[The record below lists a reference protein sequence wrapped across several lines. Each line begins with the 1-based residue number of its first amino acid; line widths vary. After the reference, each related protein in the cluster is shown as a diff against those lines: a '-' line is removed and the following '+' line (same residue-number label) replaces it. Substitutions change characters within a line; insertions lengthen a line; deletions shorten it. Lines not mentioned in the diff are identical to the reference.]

1 MFVFA
6 IWLVGGLLMVIIA
19 AAVIIQQGR
28 LLRSRASIAGRL
40 LAAQDRERASIARE
54 LHDDMVQRLDGVAR
68 LLRTADDPD
77 RARWGE
83 DVAAI
88 SADLRGLSHRMHPSL
103 VQLRGLQEALEG
115 LLDETRA
122 QHCLDLSLEIR
133 GDPVGIP
140 PEAALAAFRI
150 AQEAMR
156 NAIRHGKASV
166 VRVVV
171 NRSPTELIVSVR
183 DDGVGFGDLGR
194 RSAAGLGLHSMRERA
209 QLLRGSLEIR
219 STIGVGTE
227 VTARVPVP
235 EAA

>member
-6 IWLVGGLLMVIIA
+6 IWLVGGLLLVTIA
-19 AAVIIQQGR
+19 AAVMIQQGR

-68 LLRTADDPD
+68 LLRTAADPD

-83 DVAAI
+83 DVAAV
-88 SADLRGLSHRMHPSL
+88 SADLRRLSHRMHPSL
-103 VQLRGLQEALEG
+103 VQLRGLPEALEG
-115 LLDETRA
+115 LLDEMRA
-122 QHCLDLSLEIR
+122 QHDLELSLEIR

-140 PEAALAAFRI
+140 PDAALGAFRI

-156 NAIRHGKASV
+156 NAIQHGKA
-166 VRVVV
+166 RVVWV
-171 NRSPTELIVSVR
+171 VVDRRPTELVISVR

-235 EAA
+235 AAA

>member
-83 DVAAI
+83 D
-88 SADLRGLSHRMHPSL
+88 
-103 VQLRGLQEALEG
+103 
-115 LLDETRA
+115 
-122 QHCLDLSLEIR
+122 
-133 GDPVGIP
+133 
-140 PEAALAAFRI
+140 
-150 AQEAMR
+150 
-156 NAIRHGKASV
+156 
-166 VRVVV
+166 
-171 NRSPTELIVSVR
+171 
-183 DDGVGFGDLGR
+183 
-194 RSAAGLGLHSMRERA
+194 
-209 QLLRGSLEIR
+209 GS
-219 STIGVGTE
+219 G
-227 VTARVPVP
+227 A
-235 EAA
+235 